1 MRFILRIALVL
12 IIAGSTRCAFAQLF
26 PVLGAQKAGTAT
38 AEFLK
43 IGVGARAAGMG
54 ETFAAIANDASALY
68 WNPAGLA
75 QFQENEVLAAHTN
88 WLIDIKHDF
97 IGAVYHVSSED
108 AIGFSITS
116 LQTDD
121 MPVTTE
127 LQPYGNGT
135 YFRYG
140 DMAIG
145 LTYSRRMT
153 PQFSFGGTVR
163 YVQET
168 LDVLTMKGVVIDL
181 GTYYWTG
188 LGTSRFSAVVTN
200 FGNQMGPEGSVTAI
214 DGSKINQF
222 QQFSPPTIFKFG
234 FAFEPYRDDENT
246 ITTSIQLNHPNDN
259 SENFS
264 VGAEYQ
270 LLKTFFV
277 RGGYKFNVDEESY
290 TFGAGVATS
299 LTSVHLNVDYGYS
312 AFGRLGGVHRL
323 SLLLGLE

>member
-1 MRFILRIALVL
+1 MKLRIYIAAFFLSVFGYVQVFSQLVP
-12 IIAGSTRCAFAQLF
+12 T
-26 PVLGAQKAGTAT
+26 LGAQRAGTST
-38 AEFLK
+38 LEFLK

-54 ETFAAIANDASALY
+54 ETFVALANDASALY

-75 QFQENEVLAAHTN
+75 QFKDNEVVAAHTN

-97 IGAVYHVSSED
+97 IGAVYHVSTED
-108 AIGFSITS
+108 AVGLSITS

-140 DMAIG
+140 DMAVG

-168 LDVLTMKGVVIDL
+168 LDVLTMRGVLVDL

-200 FGNQMGPEGSVTAI
+200 FGNQMAPSGSVTAI
-214 DGSKINQF
+214 DGSKISQF
-222 QQFSPPTIFKFG
+222 QEFSPPTIFKFG
-234 FAFEPYRDDENT
+234 FAFEPYTDEDNS
-246 ITTSIQLNHPNDN
+246 ITTTVQLNHPNDN

-290 TFGAGVATS
+290 TFGAGVATT

-323 SLLLGLE
+323 SVLLGLE